1 MLKLNIASK
10 AKTVLLQKNTLLMLL
25 LQIKE
30 ATQKVTEVTKHAES
44 YADKAMHLG
53 LEYAPKIIGAVLFYI
68 IGSWIIG
75 KISNGMRRVLSRE
88 TYDASLQTFL
98 VSLVKV
104 ALNILLLISIAGILG
119 VDTTAFGALLV
130 GAGVAIGSAL
140 NGTLGNFAGGVMML
154 IFKPFKVGDLIE
166 AQGITGTVIEQ
177 GVFSTTVLT
186 PENKTVY
193 IPNGPLSTGVISNYT
208 THGHLRV
215 DMTMAIA
222 TGTDIEKARVSAI
235 KAMKQHPKVMESP
248 TPVVTVL
255 KIGDGMVTLA
265 IRPYCA
271 QQDYWDVFFG
281 CQELIKKQWDVD
293 GVECPTPTKI
303 VYNK

>member
-1 MLKLNIASK
+1 MF
-10 AKTVLLQKNTLLMLL
+10 L
-25 LQIKE
+25 LQITE
-30 ATQKVTEVTKHAES
+30 ATQKVAEATGKASS
-44 YADKAMHLG
+44 YADKIMNLG
-53 LEYAPKIIGAVLFYI
+53 LEFAPKLVGAVLFYI
-68 IGSWIIG
+68 IGSWVIG
-75 KISNGMRRVLSRE
+75 KLSSATRKLLSKE

-208 THGHLRV
+208 TRGHLRV
-215 DMTMAIA
+215 DITMAIA
-222 TGTDIEKARVSAI
+222 PSMDVESARTSAM
-235 KAMKQHPKVMESP
+235 KAMKQHPKIME
-248 TPVVTVL
+248 TPAPEVSVL

-265 IRPYCA
+265 IRPHCT

-281 CQELIKKQWDVD
+281 TQELIKKQWNED
-293 GVECPTPTKI
+293 GIEGPTPTQI